1 MKKLVVYFDNACKV
15 VFDPER
21 VMFFRPEW
29 LKVVEEQA
37 AFSNIAVKNTD
48 CFPVNLNHVCYT
60 RLVETEDD

>member
-15 VFDPER
+15 VFDPEK
-21 VMFFRPEW
+21 VMFFRPEC
-29 LKVVEEQA
+29 LQSVEGQA
-37 AFSNIAVKNTD
+37 ELAKAATGRTD